1 MTRAIEHTQHC
12 TTMED
17 VRRYIDALDD
27 VLVPLLVTLSRPGA
41 PARVLDVNKAL
52 AEGRGDAERLKVAK
66 QQVAKAVGMLGAE
79 VTEVG

>member
-27 VLVPLLVTLSRPGA
+27 VLVPLLVTRGGYMTQA
-41 PARVLDVNKAL
+41 ARIKQSDSQVRD
-52 AEGRGDAERLKVAK
+52 EERIEA
-66 QQVAKAVGMLGAE
+66 
-79 VTEVG
+79 

>member
-1 MTRAIEHTQHC
+1 M
-12 TTMED
+12 
-17 VRRYIDALDD
+17 
-27 VLVPLLVTLSRPGA
+27 
-41 PARVLDVNKAL
+41 LDVNKAL